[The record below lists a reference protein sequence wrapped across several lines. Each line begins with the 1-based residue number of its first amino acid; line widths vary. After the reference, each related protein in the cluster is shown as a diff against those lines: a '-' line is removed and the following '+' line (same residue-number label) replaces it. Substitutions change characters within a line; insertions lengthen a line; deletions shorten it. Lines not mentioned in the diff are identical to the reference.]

1 MRPFIR
7 PSPLSI
13 KLDLGIFIVCKHNL
27 KCMYVSNVL
36 PCIIKYGQT
45 VPYSKWKKEQFHTAS
60 GKKNSSI
67 QQVEKRTIPYSK
79 WKKNSSIQQVE
90 KEQFHT
96 ASGNSYI
103 DINCVMANTFIIN
116 CQVAIIKL
124 VNRRPR

>member
-60 GKKNSSI
+60 GKKN
-67 QQVEKRTIPYSK
+67 
-79 WKKNSSIQQVE
+79 NSIQQVE

-96 ASGNSYI
+96 ASGKRTVPYSKWK
-103 DINCVMANTFIIN
+103 
-116 CQVAIIKL
+116 QL
-124 VNRRPR
+124 H